1 MLPDDP
7 RLRVRRDGPV
17 RRLVHGSEP
26 VHHDHLI
33 RAGPAGRAVVRL
45 GCEKGLPWKNKT
57 RCSQQSLLAH
67 QPWIYNW
74 NTCRCTTSDIGN
86 QVHRL
91 PRPKSVL
98 KSEAL
103 QTHQIAAE
111 KARIDHQLDPP
122 HVAEQMWKLH
132 SSVYAWR
139 RYENKVRT
147 DPTLLGGRRRL
158 IVCWGTAA
166 VGGLDVLYHQAPK
179 VAAREPAR
187 AACAQN
193 AGAHPPGG
201 GMMVIVQSTQVLDW
215 QRSKSHLIYE
225 RVAVILSRCLTACF
239 ISSCTEVLRRRSFL
253 LPQ

>member
-1 MLPDDP
+1 MSAVMAPYVVLYTGANPCTTIIS
-7 RLRVRRDGPV
+7 
-17 RRLVHGSEP
+17 SEP
-26 VHHDHLI
+26 GPPGVLSFVSI
-33 RAGPAGRAVVRL
+33 ARRACLRPL
-45 GCEKGLPWKNKT
+45 EEQDTLF
-57 RCSQQSLLAH
+57 
-67 QPWIYNW
+67 
-74 NTCRCTTSDIGN
+74 TTIFASPSAMDLQLEHM
-86 QVHRL
+86 QVMD
-91 PRPKSVL
+91 
-98 KSEAL
+98 L
-103 QTHQIAAE
+103 QLEHM
-111 KARIDHQLDPP
+111 
-122 HVAEQMWKLH
+122 HVLH

-139 RYENKVRT
+139 RCENKVRT